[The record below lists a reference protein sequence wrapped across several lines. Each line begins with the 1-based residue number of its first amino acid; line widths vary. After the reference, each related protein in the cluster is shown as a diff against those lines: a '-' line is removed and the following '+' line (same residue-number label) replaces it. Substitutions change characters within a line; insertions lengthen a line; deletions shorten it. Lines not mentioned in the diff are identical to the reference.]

1 MAAPEDTKPP
11 AKPNPAA
18 AAKKKPLDDDEEEDV
33 KPGGPAL
40 KQKMLST
47 GLSRA
52 VVIAAVLATLGLL
65 IGNIYGGRY
74 ELVPAPNSANGF
86 MYRIDTLTGAVHFC
100 APAQCTSIP
109 VRSGNSAN

>member
-18 AAKKKPLDDDEEEDV
+18 AAKKKPLDDDDDEQV
-33 KPGGPAL
+33 KPVGPAP
-40 KQKMLST
+40 KEKILST

-52 VVIAAVLATLGLL
+52 IVIATLFATIGAVVNGL
-65 IGNIYGGRY
+65 YSERY